1 MIHTLLDFTQLGPP
15 LRRTTRRGI
24 SFLPTSLAAITRK
37 RGRACAAPKVTSGRY
52 VSLHAYNSHMGR
64 NLIDQRYEV
73 RTLVGSGGMAD
84 VYLAV
89 DEVLGREVA
98 LKLLKDRYA
107 ENEEFVERFRREA
120 KSAAALSSP
129 YIVPIFDRGETDDG
143 TYYITMEYLP
153 GGTLKERITATG
165 AALGPQ
171 AAAEV
176 ALQVAKALQTAHVR
190 GVVHRDI
197 KPRNI
202 LITDTGHV
210 KVADFGIARAVEAT
224 TISQTGDILGSAKYM
239 SPEQAEGDQVGPASD
254 LYSLGVVLY
263 EMLTGR
269 VPFEVE
275 IPDDVPIRHAV
286 APPRRPK
293 EVNPEVPEELD
304 AITMK
309 LLSTRPEDRCES
321 AEELI
326 QELQRARADIPS
338 APNSSTNGTTA
349 ETVLGAPKASTPS
362 PTSPA
367 KPVSR
372 RRRVLPTLTILAVL
386 LTLLAAVGWSLWQD
400 SGRSSILRD
409 LMERLPTEAFQDAKR
424 PPSAPEM
431 VRVPTVKGMSERAAR
446 QRLTEAGFEVGV
458 DRRESSEKD
467 TGKVIGQSVPG
478 GKEAK
483 RGSKVLL
490 TVGEGQ
496 QVTKVPDV
504 TGLPYSEAEKRLEE
518 AGYLLGGVEEATSQT
533 VPAGVVMKQDPP
545 PGTTLALGSY
555 VYLTDSVGPPAE
567 GTDETQS
574 ASSAASAQSV
584 SSGEVS
590 GKAAAVA
597 AAVRGHYEAIGG
609 GNFEEAYSYFGS
621 TMRSETDEANWIAGE
636 ESSQIQSITIN
647 SLEVNEVSGS
657 TATATVD
664 FSSVNKAETARF
676 HIVWMLVKEGGEWKL
691 DHQLSGQRIG

>member
-1 MIHTLLDFTQLGPP
+1 M
-15 LRRTTRRGI
+15 R
-24 SFLPTSLAAITRK
+24 
-37 RGRACAAPKVTSGRY
+37 
-52 VSLHAYNSHMGR
+52 R
-64 NLIDQRYEV
+64 NLIDQRYEL

-84 VYLAV
+84 VYLAR

-120 KSAAALSSP
+120 KSAALSSP

-165 AALGPQ
+165 ALRPQ

-202 LITDTGHV
+202 LLADSDHV
-210 KVADFGIARAVEAT
+210 KVADFGIARAADAT

-239 SPEQAEGDQVGPASD
+239 SPEQAAGDEVGPASD

-293 EVNPEVPEELD
+293 EVNPEVPKELD

-309 LLSTRPEDRCES
+309 LLATRPEDRYGS
-321 AEELI
+321 ADELI
-326 QELQRARADIPS
+326 QELQQVRAGIPS
-338 APNSSTNGTTA
+338 APRSSTNGTTA

-367 KPVSR
+367 KPVVSR
-372 RRRVLPTLTILAVL
+372 RRRVLPALTILSVL

-400 SGRSSILRD
+400 SGRGSILRA
-409 LMERLPTEAFQDAKR
+409 LMER
-424 PPSAPEM
+424 
-431 VRVPTVKGMSERAAR
+431 
-446 QRLTEAGFEVGV
+446 
-458 DRRESSEKD
+458 
-467 TGKVIGQSVPG
+467 
-478 GKEAK
+478 
-483 RGSKVLL
+483 
-490 TVGEGQ
+490 
-496 QVTKVPDV
+496 
-504 TGLPYSEAEKRLEE
+504 
-518 AGYLLGGVEEATSQT
+518 
-533 VPAGVVMKQDPP
+533 
-545 PGTTLALGSY
+545 
-555 VYLTDSVGPPAE
+555 
-567 GTDETQS
+567 
-574 ASSAASAQSV
+574 
-584 SSGEVS
+584 
-590 GKAAAVA
+590 
-597 AAVRGHYEAIGG
+597 
-609 GNFEEAYSYFGS
+609 
-621 TMRSETDEANWIAGE
+621 
-636 ESSQIQSITIN
+636 
-647 SLEVNEVSGS
+647 
-657 TATATVD
+657 
-664 FSSVNKAETARF
+664 
-676 HIVWMLVKEGGEWKL
+676 
-691 DHQLSGQRIG
+691 

>member
-1 MIHTLLDFTQLGPP
+1 MWVY
-15 LRRTTRRGI
+15 TRIIR
-24 SFLPTSLAAITRK
+24 PMR
-37 RGRACAAPKVTSGRY
+37 
-52 VSLHAYNSHMGR
+52 R
-64 NLIDQRYEV
+64 NLIDQRYEL
-73 RTLVGSGGMAD
+73 RTLIGRGGMAD

-165 AALGPQ
+165 ALRPQ
-171 AAAEV
+171 AAAQV
-176 ALQVAKALQTAHVR
+176 ALQVAQALQTAHVR

-202 LITDTGHV
+202 LLADSDHV
-210 KVADFGIARAVEAT
+210 KVADFGIARAADAT

-239 SPEQAEGDQVGPASD
+239 SPEQAEGDKVKPVSD

-269 VPFEVE
+269 VPFKVE
-275 IPDDVPIRHAV
+275 TTADVPIRHAV

-293 EVNPEVPEELD
+293 EGNPEIPEELD

-309 LLSTRPEDRCES
+309 LLATNIEDRCES
-321 AEELI
+321 AEHLI
-326 QELQRARADIPS
+326 QELQQVRVGIPS
-338 APNSSTNGTTA
+338 APRSSTNGTTA

-367 KPVSR
+367 KPVVSR
-372 RRRVLPTLTILAVL
+372 RSRVLPALTILAVL
-386 LTLLAAVGWSLWQD
+386 LTMLGAVGWSLWND
-400 SGRSSILRD
+400 SGRGSILRA
-409 LMERLPTEAFQDAKR
+409 LTEHLPTEAFQDAKR
-424 PPSAPEM
+424 PPSGTET
-431 VRVPTVKGMSERAAR
+431 VRVPTVKGMTERAAR
-446 QRLTEAGFEVGV
+446 QRLTEAGFEVGMH
-458 DRRESSEKD
+458 RGESSEKD

-504 TGLPYSEAEKRLEE
+504 TGLPYSKAENRLEE

-533 VPAGVVMKQDPP
+533 VPTGVIMKQDPP
-545 PGTTLALGSY
+545 PGTPLAPGSY
-555 VYLTDSVGPPAE
+555 VHLTDAVGPPAE
-567 GTDETQS
+567 GTNTTRS
-574 ASSAASAQSV
+574 ASSTASAQSGP
-584 SSGEVS
+584 SGEVS
-590 GKAAAVA
+590 GEAAAA
-597 AAVRGHYEAIGG
+597 AGAVRGHYEAIGA
-609 GNFEEAYSYFGS
+609 GNFEEAYFYFGP
-621 TMRSETDEANWIAGE
+621 TMRSETDEANWVAGE

-676 HIVWMLVKEGGEWKL
+676 HIVWMLVKEDGEWKL
-691 DHQLSGQRIG
+691 DHQLTGQRMD

>member
-1 MIHTLLDFTQLGPP
+1 
-15 LRRTTRRGI
+15 
-24 SFLPTSLAAITRK
+24 
-37 RGRACAAPKVTSGRY
+37 
-52 VSLHAYNSHMGR
+52 MGR
-64 NLIDQRYEV
+64 NLIDQRYEL

-84 VYLAV
+84 VYLAG

-153 GGTLKERITATG
+153 GGTLRERITTTG
-165 AALGPQ
+165 ALRPQ

-202 LITDTGHV
+202 LLADSDHV
-210 KVADFGIARAVEAT
+210 KVADFGIARAADAT

-239 SPEQAEGDQVGPASD
+239 SPEQAEGDEVGPASD

-275 IPDDVPIRHAV
+275 TPADVPIRHAL

-293 EVNPEVPEELD
+293 DVNPEIPEELD

-309 LLSTRPEDRCES
+309 LLATSPEDRCVS
-321 AEELI
+321 ADHLI
-326 QELQRARADIPS
+326 QELQQVRASIPS
-338 APNSSTNGTTA
+338 APRSSTNGTTA
-349 ETVLGAPKASTPS
+349 ETVLGVPKASTPS
-362 PTSPA
+362 PT
-367 KPVSR
+367 KPVVSR
-372 RRRVLPTLTILAVL
+372 RRRVLPALTFLAVL
-386 LTLLAAVGWSLWQD
+386 LTLLAAVGWSLWND
-400 SGRSSILRD
+400 SGRGSILRA
-409 LMERLPTEAFQDAKR
+409 LIERLPTETFQDAKR
-424 PPSAPEM
+424 PPSATET
-431 VRVPTVKGMSERAAR
+431 VRVPAVKGMTERAAR

-458 DRRESSEKD
+458 HRRESSEGD
-467 TGKVIGQSVPG
+467 TGKVIEQSVPG

-483 RGSKVLL
+483 RGSKVYL

-496 QVTKVPDV
+496 QVTKVPDL
-504 TGLPYSEAEKRLEE
+504 TGLPYSKAEKRLEE

-545 PGTTLALGSY
+545 PGTTLAPGSY

-574 ASSAASAQSV
+574 VSSTASAQSV
-584 SSGEVS
+584 PSGGVSGE
-590 GKAAAVA
+590 AAAA
-597 AAVRGHYEAIGG
+597 AGAARGHYEAIGA
-609 GNFEEAYSYFGS
+609 GNFEEAYSYFGP

>member
-1 MIHTLLDFTQLGPP
+1 
-15 LRRTTRRGI
+15 
-24 SFLPTSLAAITRK
+24 
-37 RGRACAAPKVTSGRY
+37 
-52 VSLHAYNSHMGR
+52 MGR
-64 NLIDQRYEV
+64 NLIDQRYDL

-153 GGTLKERITATG
+153 GGTLKERITATD
-165 AALGPQ
+165 ALRPQ

-202 LITDTGHV
+202 LVADTGHV
-210 KVADFGIARAVEAT
+210 KVADFGIARAADAT
-224 TISQTGDILGSAKYM
+224 TISHTGDILGSAKYM
-239 SPEQAEGDQVGPASD
+239 SPEQAAGDQVGPASD

-275 IPDDVPIRHAV
+275 TPDDVPIRHAV

-293 EVNPEVPEELD
+293 EVNPEVPKELD

-309 LLSTRPEDRCES
+309 LLATNPEDRYES
-321 AEELI
+321 ADELI
-326 QELQRARADIPS
+326 QELQRVRADIPS
-338 APNSSTNGTTA
+338 APRSSTNGTTA
-349 ETVLGAPKASTPS
+349 ETVPGVPKASTSS

-367 KPVSR
+367 KPVVSR
-372 RRRVLPTLTILAVL
+372 RRTVLPALTIIAVL
-386 LTLLAAVGWSLWQD
+386 LTLLAAVGWGLWRE
-400 SGRSSILRD
+400 SGRGSILRA
-409 LMERLPTEAFQDAKR
+409 LTEHLPTEAPQDAKR
-424 PPSAPEM
+424 TPSAPEA
-431 VRVPTVKGMSERAAR
+431 VRVPAVKGMTERAAS

-458 DRRESSEKD
+458 HRGESSDED

-483 RGSKVLL
+483 RGSKVFL

-533 VPAGVVMKQDPP
+533 VPAGVIMKQAPP
-545 PGTTLALGSY
+545 PETPLAPGSY
-555 VYLTDSVGPPAE
+555 VHLTDSVGPPAE

-574 ASSAASAQSV
+574 ASSSAGAQSDP
-584 SSGEVS
+584 SGEVS
-590 GKAAAVA
+590 GEAAAA
-597 AAVRGHYEAIGG
+597 AGAVRGHYEAIGA
-609 GNFEEAYSYFGS
+609 GNFEEAYSYFGP

-664 FSSVNKAETARF
+664 FSSINKAEAARF

>member
-1 MIHTLLDFTQLGPP
+1 M
-15 LRRTTRRGI
+15 RVYTRII
-24 SFLPTSLAAITRK
+24 SP
-37 RGRACAAPKVTSGRY
+37 
-52 VSLHAYNSHMGR
+52 MGR
-64 NLIDQRYEV
+64 NLIDQRYES

-84 VYLAV
+84 VYLAL

-120 KSAAALSSP
+120 KSAAALSSS

-153 GGTLKERITATG
+153 GGTLKDRITATG
-165 AALGPQ
+165 ALRPQ
-171 AAAEV
+171 TAAEV
-176 ALQVAKALQTAHVR
+176 ALQVAKALNTAHLR

-202 LITDTGHV
+202 LLADSDHV
-210 KVADFGIARAVEAT
+210 KVADFGIARAADAS
-224 TISQTGDILGSAKYM
+224 TISHTGDILGSAKYM
-239 SPEQAEGDQVGPASD
+239 SPEQAEGEQVGPVSD

-275 IPDDVPIRHAV
+275 TPADVPIRHAV
-286 APPRRPK
+286 APPRHPK
-293 EVNPEVPEELD
+293 EVNPEIPEELD

-309 LLSTRPEDRCES
+309 LLATNPEDRYES

-326 QELQRARADIPS
+326 QGLQQVRAAIPS
-338 APNSSTNGTTA
+338 APHSSTNGTTA
-349 ETVLGAPKASTPS
+349 ETVLGAPKASTSSPPS
-362 PTSPA
+362 LAPA
-367 KPVSR
+367 LSR
-372 RRRVLPTLTILAVL
+372 RRRVLPALTFLIVL
-386 LTLLAAVGWSLWQD
+386 LALLAAVGWGLWQD
-400 SGRSSILRD
+400 SGKGSILRA
-409 LMERLPTEAFQDAKR
+409 LMERLPTEAFQDAKQ
-424 PPSAPEM
+424 PPSALET
-431 VRVPTVKGMSERAAR
+431 VRVPAVKGMTERAAR
-446 QRLTEAGFEVGV
+446 QGLTEAGFEVGV
-458 DRRESSEKD
+458 HRRGSSEED

-478 GKEAK
+478 GKKAK

-490 TVGEGQ
+490 TIGEGQ
-496 QVTKVPDV
+496 QVTKIPDL
-504 TGLPYSEAEKRLEE
+504 TGLPYSEAENRLQE

-545 PGTTLALGSY
+545 PGTPLAPGSY

-574 ASSAASAQSV
+574 ASSTASAQSV
-584 SSGEVS
+584 PSGEVS
-590 GKAAAVA
+590 GEAAAVA
-597 AAVRGHYEAIGG
+597 AAVRGHYEAIGA
-609 GNFEEAYSYFGS
+609 GNVEEAYSYFGP
-621 TMRSETDEANWIAGE
+621 TMRSETDKANWIAGE

-647 SLEVNEVSGS
+647 SLDVNEVSGS

-664 FSSVNKAETARF
+664 FSSINKVETARF

-691 DHQLSGQRIG
+691 DHQLSGQRIS

>member
-1 MIHTLLDFTQLGPP
+1 
-15 LRRTTRRGI
+15 
-24 SFLPTSLAAITRK
+24 
-37 RGRACAAPKVTSGRY
+37 
-52 VSLHAYNSHMGR
+52 MGR
-64 NLIDQRYEV
+64 NLIDQRYEL

-165 AALGPQ
+165 ALRPQ

-176 ALQVAKALQTAHVR
+176 ALQVAKALQIAHVR

-202 LITDTGHV
+202 LLADSDHV
-210 KVADFGIARAVEAT
+210 KVADFGIARAADAT
-224 TISQTGDILGSAKYM
+224 TISQTGDVLGSAKYM
-239 SPEQAEGDQVGPASD
+239 SPEQAAGDQVGPASD

-275 IPDDVPIRHAV
+275 IPDDVPIRHALV
-286 APPRRPK
+286 PPRRPK
-293 EVNPEVPEELD
+293 EV
-304 AITMK
+304 T
-309 LLSTRPEDRCES
+309 
-321 AEELI
+321 
-326 QELQRARADIPS
+326 QEFQRVRADIPS
-338 APNSSTNGTTA
+338 APNLSTNGTTTETIPGVPKDSTSSPPSLA
-349 ETVLGAPKASTPS
+349 E
-362 PTSPA
+362 
-367 KPVSR
+367 PVSR
-372 RRRVLPTLTILAVL
+372 RRRVLPAFTVLAVL
-386 LTLLAAVGWSLWQD
+386 LTLLAAVGWGLWQD
-400 SGRSSILRD
+400 SGRGSILRA

-431 VRVPTVKGMSERAAR
+431 VRVPAVKGLTERAAR
-446 QRLTEAGFEVGV
+446 QRLIEAGFEVGV
-458 DRRESSEKD
+458 HRRGSSEED
-467 TGKVIGQSVPG
+467 TGKVMGQSVPG

-496 QVTKVPDV
+496 QVTKVPDL
-504 TGLPYSEAEKRLEE
+504 TGLPYSEAENRLEE
-518 AGYLLGGVEEATSQT
+518 AGYLLGGVEEATRQT

-545 PGTTLALGSY
+545 PGTTLAPGSY
-555 VYLTDSVGPPAE
+555 VYLTDSVGPSTE
-567 GTDETQS
+567 GTSATPS
-574 ASSAASAQSV
+574 ASATSAQSV
-584 SSGEVS
+584 PSGEAS
-590 GKAAAVA
+590 GETASSEAAAVA
-597 AAVRGHYEAIGG
+597 AAVRGHYGAIGA
-609 GNFEEAYSYFGS
+609 GNFEEAYTYFGP
-621 TMRSETDEANWIAGE
+621 TLRSQQDEANWIAGE
-636 ESSQIQSITIN
+636 ESSQILSTTIN
-647 SLEVNEVSGS
+647 SLEVNEVSGN
-657 TATATVD
+657 TATAPVD
-664 FSSVNKAETARF
+664 LSTLNKTETGRF
-676 HIVWMLVKEGGEWKL
+676 HMVWILVKEGGEWKL
-691 DHQLSGQRIG
+691 DHQLSGQRTG

>member
-1 MIHTLLDFTQLGPP
+1 
-15 LRRTTRRGI
+15 
-24 SFLPTSLAAITRK
+24 
-37 RGRACAAPKVTSGRY
+37 
-52 VSLHAYNSHMGR
+52 MGR
-64 NLIDQRYEV
+64 NLIDQRYEL

-129 YIVPIFDRGETDDG
+129 YIVPIFDRGETDNG

-165 AALGPQ
+165 ALRPQ
-171 AAAEV
+171 AAAQV

-202 LITDTGHV
+202 LLADSDHV
-210 KVADFGIARAVEAT
+210 KVADFGIARAADAT
-224 TISQTGDILGSAKYM
+224 TISHTGDILGSAKYM
-239 SPEQAEGDQVGPASD
+239 SPEQAEGDEVGPVSD

-263 EMLTGR
+263 EMLTGK

-275 IPDDVPIRHAV
+275 TPADVPIRHAV

-293 EVNPEVPEELD
+293 EINPEIPEELD

-309 LLSTRPEDRCES
+309 LLATSPENRCES

-326 QELQRARADIPS
+326 QELQQVRAGIPS
-338 APNSSTNGTTA
+338 APRSSMNGTTA
-349 ETVLGAPKASTPS
+349 ETVLGVPIASTPS

-372 RRRVLPTLTILAVL
+372 RRRVLPALTILAVL

-400 SGRSSILRD
+400 SGRGSILRA
-409 LMERLPTEAFQDAKR
+409 LMEHWPTEAFQDAKR
-424 PPSAPEM
+424 PPSATET
-431 VRVPTVKGMSERAAR
+431 VRVPAVKGMTEQAAR

-458 DRRESSEKD
+458 HRRESSEED
-467 TGKVIGQSVPG
+467 TGKVIEQSVPG

-490 TVGEGQ
+490 MVGEGQ
-496 QVTKVPDV
+496 QVTKVPDLRS
-504 TGLPYSEAEKRLEE
+504 LPYSKAENRLEE
-518 AGYLLGGVEEATSQT
+518 SGYLLGGVEEATSQT
-533 VPAGVVMKQDPP
+533 VPAGVIMKQDPP
-545 PGTTLALGSY
+545 PGTTLTPGSY
-555 VYLTDSVGPPAE
+555 VYLTASVGPPAE
-567 GTDETQS
+567 GTDATQS
-574 ASSAASAQSV
+574 ASSTASAQSV
-584 SSGEVS
+584 PSGGVSGE
-590 GKAAAVA
+590 AAAVA
-597 AAVRGHYEAIGG
+597 GAVRGHYEAIGA
-609 GNFEEAYSYFGS
+609 GNFEGAYSYFGP
-621 TMRSETDEANWIAGE
+621 TMRSETDEATWIAGE

-647 SLEVNEVSGS
+647 SLEVKEVSGS

-664 FSSVNKAETARF
+664 FSSINKAETARF
-676 HIVWMLVKEGGEWKL
+676 HVVWMLVKEGGEWKL

>member
-1 MIHTLLDFTQLGPP
+1 
-15 LRRTTRRGI
+15 
-24 SFLPTSLAAITRK
+24 
-37 RGRACAAPKVTSGRY
+37 
-52 VSLHAYNSHMGR
+52 MGR
-64 NLIDQRYEV
+64 NLIDQRYEL

-129 YIVPIFDRGETDDG
+129 YIVPIFDRGETDNG

-165 AALGPQ
+165 ALRPQ
-171 AAAEV
+171 AAAQV
-176 ALQVAKALQTAHVR
+176 ALQVAKALQIAHVR

-202 LITDTGHV
+202 LLADSDHV
-210 KVADFGIARAVEAT
+210 KVADFGIARAADAT
-224 TISQTGDILGSAKYM
+224 TVSHTGDILGSAKYM
-239 SPEQAEGDQVGPASD
+239 SPEQAEGDEVGPMSD

-269 VPFEVE
+269 VPFEVDT
-275 IPDDVPIRHAV
+275 PADVAIRHAV

-293 EVNPEVPEELD
+293 EVNPEIPEELD

-309 LLSTRPEDRCES
+309 LLATSTENRCER

-326 QELQRARADIPS
+326 QELQQVLAGIPS
-338 APNSSTNGTTA
+338 ASRSSTNGTTA
-349 ETVLGAPKASTPS
+349 ETVLGVPIASTPS

-372 RRRVLPTLTILAVL
+372 RRRVLPALTILAVL

-400 SGRSSILRD
+400 SGRGSILRA
-409 LMERLPTEAFQDAKR
+409 LMERLPTEAFQVAKR
-424 PPSAPEM
+424 PPSATET
-431 VRVPTVKGMSERAAR
+431 VRVLAVKGMTEQAAR

-458 DRRESSEKD
+458 HRRESSEED
-467 TGKVIGQSVPG
+467 TGKVIEQSVPG

-490 TVGEGQ
+490 MVGEGQ
-496 QVTKVPDV
+496 QVTKVPDLRS
-504 TGLPYSEAEKRLEE
+504 LPYSEAENRLEE

-533 VPAGVVMKQDPP
+533 VPAGVIMKQDPP
-545 PGTTLALGSY
+545 PGTTLTPGSY
-555 VYLTDSVGPPAE
+555 VYLTASVGPPAE
-567 GTDETQS
+567 GTNETQS
-574 ASSAASAQSV
+574 TSSTASAQSV
-584 SSGEVS
+584 PSGGVSGE
-590 GKAAAVA
+590 AAAVA
-597 AAVRGHYEAIGG
+597 GAVRGHYEAIGA
-609 GNFEEAYSYFGS
+609 GNFEGAYSYFGP
-621 TMRSETDEANWIAGE
+621 TMRSETDEATWIAGE

-647 SLEVNEVSGS
+647 SLEVKEVSGS

-664 FSSVNKAETARF
+664 FSSINKAETARF